1 MNYDEHRRNYVL
13 GGLERAQLTE
23 DPFEL
28 FRQWQ
33 DQAIAA
39 GLKDPTA
46 ASLATVEPSGE
57 LWQRIVLMKGLA
69 DGGFLFYTNYE
80 SNKARALQQDD
91 RAAMLF
97 PWNELDRQV
106 SVTGRVQQVSAETSD
121 AYFTSRPRASQLGA
135 WASAQSRAIASRE
148 ALVQQF
154 REVESRFEGG
164 EVPRP
169 PHWGGYC
176 LAATRIEFWQGGE
189 HRLHDRF
196 RYTLGAD
203 GWEIERLQP

>member
-1 MNYDEHRRNYVL
+1 MNYDEHRRNYLL
-13 GGLERAQLTE
+13 GGLDRAQLTE
-23 DPFEL
+23 DPIAL
-28 FRQWQ
+28 FRRWQ

-80 SNKARALQQDD
+80 SNKARALQQDA

-121 AYFTSRPRASQLGA
+121 TYFASRPRASQLGA

>member
-13 GGLERAQLTE
+13 GGLDRAQLTE
-23 DPFEL
+23 DPIAL
-28 FRQWQ
+28 FRRWQ

-80 SNKARALQQDD
+80 SNKARALQQDA

-121 AYFTSRPRASQLGA
+121 TYFASRPRASQLGA
-135 WASAQSRAIASRE
+135 WASAQSRTIASRE